1 MKEIIIIKI
10 ILFYLFFPIYINSTD
25 TCDIDGPNRID
36 CGADLSIFNN
46 MKTKCLERGCCYSAL
61 VGYHFCYHPLQ
72 TTSLSTMLFSSP
84 SSSSF
89 LTTEIS
95 SQHTISININT
106 IINTEPVSSTNIINI
121 ISKTEISNSDSI
133 KSTKEEIIIN
143 DKGDINYINDICKME
158 LNEKNKTIVND
169 CFRKVEEEIIGKQI
183 STQIFDVV
191 KEMKKD
197 IIFQSDNFVIQLTTS
212 ENQKT
217 ISYDNIS
224 TIILSDCEKILKK
237 EYNIS
242 ENESLII
249 LKQEFYEN
257 NYLTPNIVYK
267 IFHPI
272 THEVLNLDYCKNTT
286 ISLEIPAK
294 LDENNLNIYNL
305 SSEYYTDR
313 CYPADSDK
321 NTDITL
327 DDRVKNFV
335 NNKLSV
341 CEINCEY
348 QGYNKD
354 TKKVICDCEVKNFS
368 AAFSEDRIDQKVFWS
383 RFKNLKQII
392 NIEVIKCYY
401 TFFTKNGFL
410 KNIGNFIIIV
420 ILILYIIETVYF
432 IIKGYDKFKIKI
444 TKIISRDFP
453 NKVVKTSLGIL
464 NNKDKKKAEKINR
477 KLKTNENKKNLN
489 ESKLRNHKKIKNT
502 KNPPKKESITI
513 KKKRKNKFNF
523 NNKSFKDS
531 SDKYLNN
538 TKPKNTEFL
547 KVINKKNINNNISK
561 IYNDYELNY
570 LSYKEAL
577 QIDRRL
583 YCEYYISLLKTKH
596 LIINTFFYDKDYNS
610 QCLKICLFLFIF
622 SLFTTVNT
630 LFFNDSTM
638 HDIYESKGKY
648 KILYRL
654 PQIIYSTIISSSIN
668 ILIKLLSLSEKNVVR
683 FKREN
688 FSEKIDNIDIKKNSL
703 FKHLKIKFILFYIFS
718 FLLMIFFWYYISCFC
733 AVYKNTQIPLIKDTL
748 TSFILSLIYP
758 FLINLAPGILRI
770 PSLKTEKG
778 RYIYNI
784 SYILQLI

>member
-36 CGADLSIFNN
+36 CGADLSIFDN
-46 MKTKCLERGCCYSAL
+46 METKCLERGCCYSWL
-61 VGYHFCYHPLQ
+61 WGYHFCYHPLP

-95 SQHTISININT
+95 SQRTISININT
-106 IINTEPVSSTNIINI
+106 NINIEPISSTNIINI
-121 ISKTEISNSDSI
+121 ISKTEIYKSDSI

-158 LNEKNKTIVND
+158 LNEKNKT
-169 CFRKVEEEIIGKQI
+169 
-183 STQIFDVV
+183 
-191 KEMKKD
+191 
-197 IIFQSDNFVIQLTTS
+197 NFVIQLTTS

-444 TKIISRDFP
+444 TKIISRDY
-453 NKVVKTSLGIL
+453 
-464 NNKDKKKAEKINR
+464 
-477 KLKTNENKKNLN
+477 
-489 ESKLRNHKKIKNT
+489 ES
-502 KNPPKKESITI
+502 KNPPKKKSITI

-523 NNKSFKDS
+523 NNKSSKDS

-538 TKPKNTEFL
+538 NTKPKNIEFL
-547 KVINKKNINNNISK
+547 KIINKKNINNNISK

-668 ILIKLLSLSEKNVVR
+668 ILIKFLSLSEKNVVR

-770 PSLKTEKG
+770 PSLKTEKC
-778 RYIYNI
+778 RYIYYI

>member
-36 CGADLSIFNN
+36 CGADLSIFDN
-46 MKTKCLERGCCYSAL
+46 MKTKCLERGCCYSPL
-61 VGYHFCYHPLQ
+61 MGYNFCYHPLP

-106 IINTEPVSSTNIINI
+106 NINIEPISSTNIINI

-169 CFRKVEEEIIGKQI
+169 CFRKVEEEIIGNQI

-242 ENESLII
+242 ENESLIL

-444 TKIISRDFP
+444 TKIISRDY
-453 NKVVKTSLGIL
+453 
-464 NNKDKKKAEKINR
+464 
-477 KLKTNENKKNLN
+477 
-489 ESKLRNHKKIKNT
+489 ES
-502 KNPPKKESITI
+502 KNPPKKKSITI
-513 KKKRKNKFNF
+513 KKK
-523 NNKSFKDS
+523 
-531 SDKYLNN
+531 
-538 TKPKNTEFL
+538 
-547 KVINKKNINNNISK
+547 KKK
-561 IYNDYELNY
+561 
-570 LSYKEAL
+570 
-577 QIDRRL
+577 
-583 YCEYYISLLKTKH
+583 
-596 LIINTFFYDKDYNS
+596 
-610 QCLKICLFLFIF
+610 
-622 SLFTTVNT
+622 
-630 LFFNDSTM
+630 
-638 HDIYESKGKY
+638 
-648 KILYRL
+648 
-654 PQIIYSTIISSSIN
+654 
-668 ILIKLLSLSEKNVVR
+668 
-683 FKREN
+683 
-688 FSEKIDNIDIKKNSL
+688 
-703 FKHLKIKFILFYIFS
+703 
-718 FLLMIFFWYYISCFC
+718 
-733 AVYKNTQIPLIKDTL
+733 
-748 TSFILSLIYP
+748 
-758 FLINLAPGILRI
+758 
-770 PSLKTEKG
+770 
-778 RYIYNI
+778 
-784 SYILQLI
+784 

>member
-36 CGADLSIFNN
+36 CGADLSIFDN
-46 MKTKCLERGCCYSAL
+46 MKTKCLERGCCYSML
-61 VGYHFCYHPLQ
+61 IGYNFCYHPLP

-95 SQHTISININT
+95 SQRTISININT
-106 IINTEPVSSTNIINI
+106 NINIEPISSTNIINI
-121 ISKTEISNSDSI
+121 ISKTEIYKSDSI

-169 CFRKVEEEIIGKQI
+169 CFRKVEEEILGNQI

-242 ENESLII
+242 ENESLIL

-444 TKIISRDFP
+444 TKIISRDY
-453 NKVVKTSLGIL
+453 
-464 NNKDKKKAEKINR
+464 
-477 KLKTNENKKNLN
+477 
-489 ESKLRNHKKIKNT
+489 ES
-502 KNPPKKESITI
+502 KNPPKK
-513 KKKRKNKFNF
+513 K
-523 NNKSFKDS
+523 
-531 SDKYLNN
+531 
-538 TKPKNTEFL
+538 
-547 KVINKKNINNNISK
+547 INNNK
-561 IYNDYELNY
+561 
-570 LSYKEAL
+570 K
-577 QIDRRL
+577 
-583 YCEYYISLLKTKH
+583 KTK
-596 LIINTFFYDKDYNS
+596 K
-610 QCLKICLFLFIF
+610 
-622 SLFTTVNT
+622 
-630 LFFNDSTM
+630 
-638 HDIYESKGKY
+638 
-648 KILYRL
+648 
-654 PQIIYSTIISSSIN
+654 
-668 ILIKLLSLSEKNVVR
+668 
-683 FKREN
+683 
-688 FSEKIDNIDIKKNSL
+688 
-703 FKHLKIKFILFYIFS
+703 
-718 FLLMIFFWYYISCFC
+718 
-733 AVYKNTQIPLIKDTL
+733 
-748 TSFILSLIYP
+748 
-758 FLINLAPGILRI
+758 
-770 PSLKTEKG
+770 
-778 RYIYNI
+778 
-784 SYILQLI
+784 